1 MDQNSL
7 VALDRARLQ
16 LSIAYPDRAT
26 CAEVLR
32 RRLIVLIAAA
42 GHTISSAAALAGLH
56 HHIVV
61 RKLAAPERPAS
72 ERRPLDEET
81 IVRLLAAIARAPEAL
96 VSCDFEVGDETILQW
111 LAERRAEARKAG
123 NWLSAKKHSEPV
135 SAAVALWPTDAAER
149 IDRLVALGFVV
160 RSEDG
165 ATLSITTTGSACAVR

>member
-1 MDQNSL
+1 MNIDSV
-7 VALDRARLQ
+7 VAVRRALLQ
-16 LSIAYPDRAT
+16 LSIDHPDTAT

-96 VSCDFEVGDETILQW
+96 VSCDFEVGDEAILQW

-123 NWLSAKKHSEPV
+123 NWLSAKKHSEPIE
-135 SAAVALWPTDAAER
+135 AAELFPGDPAR
-149 IDRLVALGFVV
+149 VARLERLGFVV